1 MLTVEA
7 DNGEDEA
14 QTQDEHNNGVNTQT
28 GALVGVELQHG
39 AGRATCTS
47 GASRGWASITQ
58 RFLVVGGGAA
68 AHGST
73 RTAGGSGR
81 GRTVDG

>member
-1 MLTVEA
+1 MET

-14 QTQDEHNNGVNTQT
+14 QTQDKHNNGVNTQT
-28 GALVGVELQHG
+28 GALVGVKLQHG
-39 AGRATCTS
+39 ARRATGAS
-47 GASRGWASITQ
+47 GASRGWASIAQ

-81 GRTVDG
+81 GRTADG